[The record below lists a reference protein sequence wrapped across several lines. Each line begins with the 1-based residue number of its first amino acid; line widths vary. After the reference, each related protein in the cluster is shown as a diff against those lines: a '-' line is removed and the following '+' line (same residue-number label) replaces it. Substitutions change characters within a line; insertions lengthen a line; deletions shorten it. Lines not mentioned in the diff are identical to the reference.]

1 MKHIILLHGAIGAA
15 DQLGP
20 LAYALEQKQF
30 SVHRFSFSGHGTMPF
45 QESFG
50 IEQFAGELEQFIGEH
65 SLEQPAIFG
74 YSMGGY
80 VALYLAKTK
89 PQLLSTI
96 ITLGTKF
103 AWSPEI
109 AAKETKMLDANTILE
124 KVPKFAEALKARH
137 GNDWQTLLQKTAEMM
152 TGLGNSPALK
162 DEDLSQLEQK
172 VLLGLADH
180 DNMVSLDETLHVFKA
195 LKQADLYM
203 LPRTKHPIETVN
215 ATLLA
220 EIITNYLN
228 S

>member
-1 MKHIILLHGAIGAA
+1 MKDIVLLHGAIGAT
-15 DQLGP
+15 DQLEP
-20 LAYALEQKQF
+20 LANALAQKQF
-30 SVHRFSFSGHGTMPF
+30 AVHRFSFSGHGNTPF
-45 QESFG
+45 QENFG
-50 IEQFAGELEQFIGEH
+50 IEQFAGELEQFIKEND
-65 SLEQPAIFG
+65 LKQPAIFG

-80 VALYLAKTK
+80 VALSLAKAK
-89 PQLLSTI
+89 PALLGTI

-109 AAKETKMLDANTILE
+109 AAKEIKMLDANTIIE

-137 GNDWQTLLQKTAEMM
+137 GDEWQTLLQKTADMM

-162 DEDLSQLEQK
+162 DEDFSELNHK

-180 DNMVSLDETLHVFKA
+180 DTMVSLDETLHVFKT

-215 ATLLA
+215 PTLLA
-220 EIITNYLN
+220 EIISNYL
-228 S
+228 SA